1 MKWLITAI
9 LLLASFQGTAL
20 QAQESIQEEAA
31 PRFLLESITV
41 AGAREAAGRIV
52 EAETLLREGGTY
64 GEEDLALAVARV
76 QRLPFVLDADFSLR
90 KGSERGAYELV
101 IQVEE
106 ARRFFFDHSV
116 RASFFDEAIDLDQA
130 VGDPF
135 ILSLPGLVGARQF
148 VGRSG
153 VVFAAL
159 DTVEGAQVG
168 FTRYD
173 LFGRGVVASVSY
185 SGFFNEQVCCAA
197 EVLPYALDPSF
208 VTWGWSDSSTRLSV
222 EAAVPLRPTDAL
234 RFGWSRRD
242 GQGSTRSEVFG
253 VYRGGVFF
261 VDAGTS
267 DLTLDRAELKW
278 VRDTS
283 DDPLVP
289 TRGFTLAG
297 GLEWTSFQTGPLRGF
312 RQETNYFAERLP
324 GQQSELTAAVVSGAR
339 HWTLTPRQTI
349 SGEGRLSVGQASLRQ
364 LPTATGLVR
373 SQDLDAYSGSAGL
386 RHALRL
392 RQSRGERGFSDLYLE
407 TAAEIGIETTSP
419 KLSASAT
426 PGTPNPLER
435 LELSVGVL
443 FRNVWGLLRFRLSYL
458 DVGEVP

>member
-1 MKWLITAI
+1 MKFLITAL
-9 LLLASFQGTAL
+9 LLLASWTFQGTAL
-20 QAQESIQEEAA
+20 QAQEEA
-31 PRFLLESITV
+31 PRFLLERITV

-52 EAETLLREGGTY
+52 EAETLLREGGSY
-64 GEEDLALAVARV
+64 GEEDLAQAVARV

-106 ARRFFFDHSV
+106 ARRFFYEHSI
-116 RASFFDEAIDLDQA
+116 RASFFDEPIDLDQTTA
-130 VGDPF
+130 NEF

-173 LFGRGVVASVSY
+173 LFGRGVVASVAW
-185 SGFFNEQVCCAA
+185 SGFFNSDVCCAS

-208 VTWGWSDSSTRLSV
+208 VSWGWDESSRRLSV

-234 RFGWSRRD
+234 RFSWSRRD
-242 GQGSTRSEVFG
+242 GGGATRSEVFG
-253 VYRGGVFF
+253 VYRGGEFF
-261 VDAGTS
+261 VDAGNS

-289 TRGFTLAG
+289 TRGHTLSG
-297 GLEWTSFQTGPLRGF
+297 GIEWTAFETGPLRGF
-312 RQETNYFAERLP
+312 RRETGYIAEPLP
-324 GQQSELTAAVVSGAR
+324 PQQSELTAAVVSAAR
-339 HWTLTPRQTI
+339 HWSLTPRQTV
-349 SGEGRLSVGQASLRQ
+349 SGQGRLSAGRASLRQ
-364 LPTATGLVR
+364 LPTATGVVAD
-373 SQDLDAYSGSAGL
+373 QDLDAFSGSLGL

-392 RQSRGERGFSDLYLE
+392 KQSRGERGFSDLYLE
-407 TAAEIGIETTSP
+407 STAEVGVETTSP
-419 KLSASAT
+419 DLRVSAST
-426 PGTPNPLER
+426 HNPLER
-435 LELSVGVL
+435 LELSVGLV
-443 FRNVWGLLRFRLSYL
+443 FRNAWGRLRFRLAYL
-458 DVGEVP
+458 DVGTVWR